1 MKWKDFNAILY
12 FLLFIFIFTQMK
24 DLEREKAIEKT
35 E

>member
-24 DLEREKAIEKT
+24 DLERKKAIKKT